1 MDFYKLNLQ
10 RFAGEGGEAAP
21 AAEPAGGGG
30 AETAAAEQAA
40 PGPINAGGT
49 LADGTRVPNAQ
60 VAAALEKQ
68 MKRHP
73 ELRSV
78 YGQAP
83 QQQAMQAAPAEKTID
98 QRWEEA
104 KKGEFAELYGRDV
117 QRAIQDRFKNQKQTQ
132 DQLNQLEPMLKVLR
146 DRAGVASNEELSK
159 QILDDDSLYEDEA
172 NARGMTIPA
181 YREFMAMKQKVQDAE
196 QREAHAFEEQQRR
209 EHFNK
214 LLQQAEQLKQTYP
227 EFDLMQEINNPA
239 FLRMTSKEVGISV
252 EDAYFAIHHKD
263 LGPQMITYGMQRA
276 RQQMGQTIQAQRQR
290 PVEGAMKTSVQP
302 KAEMRVDPRNLT
314 PQERKEIKRQVMM
327 GKRVSFD

>member
-1 MDFYKLNLQ
+1 MIYKLNLQ
-10 RFAGEGGEAAP
+10 MFAGEGAGEAAP
-21 AAEPAGGGG
+21 AAEPATGGG
-30 AETAAAEQAA
+30 AETAAAVPAA
-40 PGPINAGGT
+40 SAPISAGST

-83 QQQAMQAAPAEKTID
+83 QQQAVQAAPAEKTID

-117 QRAIQDRFKNQKQTQ
+117 QRAIQDRFKNQKQMQ
-132 DQLNQLEPMLKVLR
+132 GELDKLEPMLKVLR
-146 DRAGVASNEELSK
+146 ERAGVGSNEELSK

-172 NARGMTIPA
+172 NARGMTVNA

-196 QREAHAFEEQQRR
+196 QREANAFQEQQRR

-214 LLQQAEQLKQTYP
+214 LMQQAEQMKQVYP
-227 EFDLMQEINNPA
+227 GFDLMQELNNPA

-252 EDAYFAIHHKD
+252 EDAYYAIHHKE
-263 LGPQMITYGMQRA
+263 LNPQMMAYGMQRA

-290 PVEGAMKTSVQP
+290 PVEGAMKSTVQP
-302 KAEMRVDPRNLT
+302 KAEMKVDPRNLT
-314 PQERKEIKRQVMM
+314 PQERKEIKRRVMA
-327 GKRVSFD
+327 GEIVSFD